1 VLLALLL
8 SGRQDFLG
16 RDLQYKLL
24 TLVFASIT
32 LLAISA
38 CAVASSPVTE
48 SDTDSTEQTDAAT
61 DMADV
66 DIESVEQVD
75 PEPTPTPENND
86 PEPETASSVSE
97 SDATSDLEV
106 PSGTSDDSNRSDE
119 DEDVETP
126 VPGNP
131 TRLQIDSIG
140 IDAGFEYVGVDDD
153 GNMGVPEEWEN
164 VAWYEPGTVPGDRG
178 NSVIAGHY
186 DSDTGPAV
194 FYDLN
199 ELEVGDEV
207 RIVTEDGEE
216 LVFAVT
222 EIESIHVDEADTK
235 KIFGQ
240 TNERNLNLITCE
252 GVWDSDAGMYDH
264 RLIVYTTLVDAPE

>member
-1 VLLALLL
+1 M
-8 SGRQDFLG
+8 R

-24 TLVFASIT
+24 TLVFGSIA
-32 LLAISA
+32 LVMVSA
-38 CAVASSPVTE
+38 CAVASSPTATGDQE
-48 SDTDSTEQTDAAT
+48 PTEQTDSESDAS
-61 DMADV
+61 DV
-66 DIESVEQVD
+66 DIESVEQVESD
-75 PEPTPTPENND
+75 PTPVPVPEVD
-86 PEPETASSVSE
+86 DADEESSPVEE
-97 SDATSDLEV
+97 SDDAIDLDD
-106 PSGTSDDSNRSDE
+106 STTSDDASRDDE
-119 DEDVETP
+119 PEVDETP

-153 GNMGVPEEWEN
+153 GNMGVPKEWEN
-164 VAWYEPGTVPGDRG
+164 VAWYEPGTVPGDQG

-199 ELEVGDEV
+199 DLEVGDEV

-216 LVFAVT
+216 LTFAIT
-222 EIESIHVDEADTK
+222 EIESVHVDDADTG

-240 TNERNLNLITCE
+240 TDERNLNLITCE
-252 GVWDSDAGMYDH
+252 GVWDTDAGMYDH
-264 RLIVYTTLVDAPE
+264 RLIVYTTLVDDAG

>member
-1 VLLALLL
+1 M
-8 SGRQDFLG
+8 R

-24 TLVFASIT
+24 TLVFGSIA
-32 LLAISA
+32 LVMVSA
-38 CAVASSPVTE
+38 CAVASSPTATGDQE
-48 SDTDSTEQTDAAT
+48 PTEQTDSESDAS
-61 DMADV
+61 DV
-66 DIESVEQVD
+66 DIESVEQVESD
-75 PEPTPTPENND
+75 PTPVPEVD
-86 PEPETASSVSE
+86 DADEESSPVEE
-97 SDATSDLEV
+97 SDDTSDLDDSATSDDASRDDEPEV
-106 PSGTSDDSNRSDE
+106 D
-119 DEDVETP
+119 ETP

-140 IDAGFEYVGVDDD
+140 IDAEFEYVGVDDD

-164 VAWYEPGTVPGDRG
+164 VAWYEPGTVPGDQG

-216 LVFAVT
+216 LTFAIT
-222 EIESIHVDEADTK
+222 EIESVHVDDADTS

-240 TNERNLNLITCE
+240 TDERNLNLITCE
-252 GVWDSDAGMYDH
+252 GVWDTDAGMYDH
-264 RLIVYTTLVDAPE
+264 RLIVYTTLVDDAG